1 MKFEIITEKML
12 NLKKNRKMINFR
24 ERTMKNIK
32 VEKKKK
38 VKLNKNKILV

>member
-1 MKFEIITEKML
+1 ML

-38 VKLNKNKILV
+38 VKLNKNRILV

>member
-1 MKFEIITEKML
+1 MKFEIIIEKML

-38 VKLNKNKILV
+38 VKLNKNRILV

>member
-38 VKLNKNKILV
+38 VKLNKNRILV